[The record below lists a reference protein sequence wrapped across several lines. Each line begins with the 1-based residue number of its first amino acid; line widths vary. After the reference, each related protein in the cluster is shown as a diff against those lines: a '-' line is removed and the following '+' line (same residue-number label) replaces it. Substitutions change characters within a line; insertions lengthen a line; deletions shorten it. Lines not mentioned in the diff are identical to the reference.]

1 MLRKGVVA
9 IPNSRVS
16 PEAAVSNTDPQEEP
30 KTMLLSDKHS
40 HYPKVTYWCTIQGEN
55 LTSVGRGTEAW
66 LNAKASEMFFQ
77 VFTAYPLPTAGF
89 ALEIQLLGERDNLP
103 GMSGVNLANQ

>member
-30 KTMLLSDKHS
+30 KTMLLSNIPTT
-40 HYPKVTYWCTIQGEN
+40 PK
-55 LTSVGRGTEAW
+55 
-66 LNAKASEMFFQ
+66 
-77 VFTAYPLPTAGF
+77 LPT
-89 ALEIQLLGERDNLP
+89 
-103 GMSGVNLANQ
+103 GVLYKEKT